1 MFKINTYLLNKSVMW
16 GIPAEFN
23 IGPVAPGLKPGLR
36 HLKRIPLG
44 PNGLLEALYVLFLV
58 IDLLHGLAQVG
69 LELVVSVG
77 GLGDALLEGHVGV
90 VPVRPHLIGALC
102 NQVVNLAPEPLTG
115 GPRG

>member
-1 MFKINTYLLNKSVMW
+1 MFKINTYLLDKSVMW

-36 HLKRIPLG
+36 HLKGIPLG

-69 LELVVSVG
+69 LELVVSVS
-77 GLGDALLEGHVGV
+77 GLSDPLLECHVGV